1 MVEEQEEIL
10 RIRIPKEGEVLGVAI
25 AMLGAGRISVK
36 CKDGVTRICR
46 IPGKMRRRVWIRIG
60 YLVIIQPWKVQP
72 KEKGDII
79 WVYTKTQADWL
90 RRKGY
95 AKNLSV
101 E

>member
-10 RIRIPKEGEVLGVAI
+10 RTRIPKEGEVLGVAV
-25 AMLGAGRISVK
+25 AMLGAGRIRVK
-36 CKDGVTRICR
+36 CKDGLTRICR
-46 IPGKMRRRVWIRIG
+46 IPGKIRKRVWIRIG
-60 YLVIIQPWKVQP
+60 YLVLIQPWEVQP

-79 WVYTKTQADWL
+79 WVYKKNQSDWL